1 MGLDTVPLV
10 EVRSALVGPDGAGG
24 DVRSHGSMEWIP
36 GQTLHFDVPKE
47 VTRRKMMD
55 LYGFMTFMMV
65 FFCGYSML

>member
-55 LYGFMTFMMV
+55 L
-65 FFCGYSML
+65 